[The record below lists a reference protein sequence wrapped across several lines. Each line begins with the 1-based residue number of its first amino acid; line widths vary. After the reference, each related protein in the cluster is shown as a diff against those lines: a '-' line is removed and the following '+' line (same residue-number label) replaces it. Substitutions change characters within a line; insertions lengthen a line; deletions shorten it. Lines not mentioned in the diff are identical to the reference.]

1 MQEKCWD
8 GYTEKGMKKK
18 GNRMVPN
25 CVPVKEN
32 CGCEEPKMM
41 RYCPKCGKNETRDE
55 CSYGPRT
62 WDMYSM
68 PVRLT
73 PNQKKFD
80 IATVAPANEEHVT
93 EKYERIQRQGK
104 TYTVFFT
111 FRGQYKSLQF
121 FFPTAKRPSR
131 EDVLI
136 QLRKVY
142 PDAILVNY
150 FERDRV
156 ENEPLVQVE
165 GAKSFGKFMA
175 EASPLGYNQG
185 NKDDINRG
193 TAGSTEVDAT
203 RKLLDAIRTGGR
215 RTQAKK
221 KATTQLAGYET
232 EGEMVEGAAWTKK
245 SGKNPEGGLNEKGRK
260 SYEREN
266 PGSDLKAP
274 SKKVGNK
281 RRASFCARMKGMKS
295 KLTSAKTAN
304 DPDSRINKSLR
315 AWNC

>member
-1 MQEKCWD
+1 
-8 GYTEKGMKKK
+8 
-18 GNRMVPN
+18 
-25 CVPVKEN
+25 
-32 CGCEEPKMM
+32 
-41 RYCPKCGKNETRDE
+41 
-55 CSYGPRT
+55 
-62 WDMYSM
+62 M

-165 GAKSFGKFMA
+165 GAKSFGKFIA

-221 KATTQLAGYET
+221 KPTTQMSGYET